1 MTLTFGLIVGNRN
14 FFPDTL
20 AQVGREKT
28 LKILEKEGYNVICL
42 SPEDTKFGTIETW
55 EDAKKCAQLF
65 KENSDKID
73 GVIITL
79 PNFGDEKGVANTL
92 RLSGLKVPVLVH
104 AFPDDI
110 NALDLAHRG
119 DSFCGKI
126 SVCNN
131 LVQYNIPFSLTRVH
145 TINPEDSSFIEDLQW
160 FSGVCKVVK
169 GLKNIKVGAIG
180 ARPGTFNTVRFSE
193 KILERYGI
201 SVEVIDLSEI
211 FYRMKRLSIEDH
223 IVKEKVEEIRSY
235 CDTSQVPVEKI
246 QNMAQL
252 SITIENWMR
261 ENDIVASAIQC
272 WTSIEY
278 NLGIM
283 PCSIMSMMSDKLY
296 PSACEVDIT
305 GVLAMYALQCASDN
319 PSALVDWNNNY
330 DGELDKVILFHCGN
344 FPKSIFESFV
354 MKYGDVIGGTVG
366 NENAYGGCAGNI
378 KPDPFTFAR
387 LTTDDTQGKLKA
399 YVGEGEI
406 TKDKINTYGAWGVAY
421 IPKLQELLHFI
432 CKNGYEHHV
441 AINRSQVAR
450 VLHEAFSNYLGID
463 VYWNT

>member
-1 MTLTFGLIVGNRN
+1 MALTFGLIVSNRN
-14 FFPDTL
+14 FFPDSL
-20 AQVGREKT
+20 AQVGREKMI
-28 LKILEKEGYNVICL
+28 KILEKEGHNVICL
-42 SPEDTKFGTIETW
+42 SLEDTKSGTVETW
-55 EDAKKCAQLF
+55 EDARKCVQLF

-73 GVIITL
+73 GVIVTL

-92 RLSGLKVPVLVH
+92 HLSGLKVPVLIH

-131 LVQYNIPFSLTRVH
+131 LAQHNIPFSITQVH

-211 FYRMKRLSIEDH
+211 FCRMKRLSIEDH

-246 QNMAQL
+246 QTMAQL

-296 PSACEVDIT
+296 PSACELDIT
-305 GVLAMYALQCASDN
+305 GVLAMYALQCVSN
-319 PSALVDWNNNY
+319 KPSALVDWNNNY
-330 DGELDKVILFHCGN
+330 DGELDKAILFHCGN

-366 NENAYGGCAGNI
+366 HENAYGGLTGNI
-378 KPDPFTFAR
+378 KPGPFTFAR
-387 LTTDDTQGKLKA
+387 LTTDDIQGKLKA

-406 TKDKINTYGAWGVAY
+406 TKDKINTFGAWGVAH

-450 VLHEAFSNYLGID
+450 VLQEAFSNYLGID
-463 VYWNT
+463 VYWHT

>member
-1 MTLTFGLIVGNRN
+1 MTITFGLIVGNRN
-14 FFPDTL
+14 FFPDSL
-20 AQVGREKT
+20 AQSGRERM
-28 LKILEKEGYNVICL
+28 LKVLEKAGYSVVCL
-42 SPEDTKFGTIETW
+42 SSEDTKYGTVETR

-73 GVIITL
+73 GIIVTL
-79 PNFGDEKGVANTL
+79 PNFGDEKGIAEAI
-92 RLSGLKVPVLVH
+92 RLSGLNVPVLVH

-110 NALDLAHRG
+110 NTLDIAHRG

-131 LVQYNIPFSLTRVH
+131 LVQYNIPFSLTKVH
-145 TINPEDSSFIEDLQW
+145 TINPEDDIFTEDLQW
-160 FSGVCKVVK
+160 FAGVCNVVK
-169 GLKNIKVGAIG
+169 GLKNIKVGAVG
-180 ARPGTFNTVRFSE
+180 VRPGGFNTVRFSE

-211 FYRMKRLSIEDH
+211 LYRMKGLSIDNSS
-223 IVKEKVEEIRSY
+223 VKEKIEEIRSY
-235 CDTSQVPVEKI
+235 CSTSQIPLEKI
-246 QNMAQL
+246 QTMAKL
-252 SITIENWMR
+252 SITIEDWMR
-261 ENDIVASAIQC
+261 ENDIVATAIQC

-283 PCSIMSMMSDKLY
+283 PCSIMSMMSDKLH

-305 GVLAMYALQCASDN
+305 GALAMYALQCASGS

-330 DGELDKVILFHCGN
+330 NGELDKVILFHCGN
-344 FPKSIFESFV
+344 FPKSIFESCI

-366 NENAYGGCAGNI
+366 YENAYGGLTGNV
-378 KPDPFTFAR
+378 KPGPFTFAR
-387 LTTDDTQGKLKA
+387 LTTDDNQGKLKA

-406 TKDKINTYGAWGVAY
+406 TKDRINTYGAWGVAY
-421 IPKLQELLHFI
+421 IPKLQELLQFI

-450 VLHEAFSNYLGID
+450 VIYEAFSNYLGID
-463 VYWNT
+463 VYWNS